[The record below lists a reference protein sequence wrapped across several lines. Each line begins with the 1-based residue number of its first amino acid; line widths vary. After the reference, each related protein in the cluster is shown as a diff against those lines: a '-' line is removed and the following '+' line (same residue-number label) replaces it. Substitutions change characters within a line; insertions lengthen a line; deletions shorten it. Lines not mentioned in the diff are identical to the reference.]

1 MRLDV
6 TDVLALAGVTWACF
20 SAHHGAKNAD
30 SAGRLQPSYLLT
42 HADYIIVTI
51 LVTSNRR
58 EGFKSWREVKK
69 AGKDDGD
76 GGQLNIRSEHGRS
89 YWD

>member
-1 MRLDV
+1 M
-6 TDVLALAGVTWACF
+6 GCF
-20 SAHHGAKNAD
+20 SACHGAKNAD

-51 LVTSNRR
+51 LVTSNS
-58 EGFKSWREVKK
+58 GDFKSWREVKK

-76 GGQLNIRSEHGRS
+76 GVR
-89 YWD
+89 